1 MASPITATTTTRDSE
16 STADGSPD
24 AETAAQLLERERDPL
39 IHDWFAL
46 VQKQEDLT
54 AIPMSYA
61 DRTAHLPRLLADV
74 IARLRPGF
82 STKAAISIAAG
93 NHGDLRRKQ
102 GYSAAMLV
110 EESRILEVCL
120 FTTLHNHNT
129 RLDYDQ
135 LLRDVV
141 TIADEV
147 DVQLKYQMLR
157 YISTHPVNT

>member
-1 MASPITATTTTRDSE
+1 MANPITATTTTAILNEPR
-16 STADGSPD
+16 TGSPD
-24 AETAAQLLERERDPL
+24 TETAAQLLERERGPL

-61 DRTAHLPRLLADV
+61 DRTAHLPQLLADV
-74 IARLRPGF
+74 IARLRPDF
-82 STKAAISIAAG
+82 STKAAISIAGG

-120 FTTLHNHNT
+120 FTTLHKNNA

-147 DVQLKYQMLR
+147 EVQLKY
-157 YISTHPVNT
+157 